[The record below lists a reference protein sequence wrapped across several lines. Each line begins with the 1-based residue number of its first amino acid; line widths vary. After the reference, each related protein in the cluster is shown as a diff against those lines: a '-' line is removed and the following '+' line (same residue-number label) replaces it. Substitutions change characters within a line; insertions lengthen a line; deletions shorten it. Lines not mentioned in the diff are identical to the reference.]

1 MPSRSVYTQRRAIG
15 GRTVAG
21 TGSGALDEVRDSGRE
36 VTITK
41 RGKPVAKLVPV
52 EPPPSTTARGLVT
65 ADTAITAF
73 DPARAIWA

>member
-1 MPSRSVYTQRRAIG
+1 M
-15 GRTVAG
+15 
-21 TGSGALDEVRDSGRE
+21 
-36 VTITK
+36 TITK